1 MFVACRELNLQR
13 PFTTKFAIFRH
24 KIRVGKDCN
33 LDAFALSPLP
43 TSHSSLLIFSIFPLM
58 FRTLFVLLACTPLL
72 FAAGS
77 SVKSEPVLMESIVAV
92 VDGKVILRSD
102 LMTLLYQ
109 YQATPGFLQLSEH
122 EQKTR
127 VLDRIIEEKVL
138 LSRVSRDSITVDDAE
153 LSQRVDSHVKGLAA
167 RQGTSVAALEK
178 AIKERLGM
186 TMAQYRERLMERFRD
201 EMLLS
206 RIRQKHVGIISPTR
220 KEVEEFYSVYKDSIP
235 RQYDCL
241 LFSTISITIE
251 PGKQISDSVKNVAV
265 AIIDSLDRGVHW
277 AVLAK
282 NHSQGGASDTSAY
295 SRRGSG
301 EPDYERAAMRLSIGE
316 WTDQPVLT
324 KEGWNVIRLLGKKD
338 DGVKTS
344 RILLRVNPSQ
354 ADSLNALR
362 ELDSLKN
369 EIEKGKISF
378 SKAAEAFSKDRETSY
393 KGGSFGWQERKFIE
407 PVHDR
412 IISSLNIGEI
422 SKPEIIDGSYKI
434 FRLDSEAQIREYNLE
449 EDYSVIEN
457 IAASY
462 MSNKKLQSLID
473 QWRNE
478 VYIDIRL

>member
-1 MFVACRELNLQR
+1 
-13 PFTTKFAIFRH
+13 
-24 KIRVGKDCN
+24 
-33 LDAFALSPLP
+33 
-43 TSHSSLLIFSIFPLM
+43 M
-58 FRTLFVLLACTPLL
+58 FRTIFILLAFTPVL

-92 VDGKVILRSD
+92 VDGKVILHSD

-109 YQATPGFLQLSEH
+109 YQSAPGFLQLPEH
-122 EQKTR
+122 EQRAR
-127 VLDRIIEEKVL
+127 VLDKIIEEKVL
-138 LSRVSRDSITVDDAE
+138 LSRVSRDSITVDEAE
-153 LSQRVDSHVKGLAA
+153 LSQRVDSHVKGLAT
-167 RQGTSVAALEK
+167 RQGASVAALEK
-178 AIKERLGM
+178 AIKEQLGI
-186 TMAQYRERLMERFRD
+186 TMAQYRERLLERFKD

-206 RIRQKHVGIISPTR
+206 RIRQKHVGLISPTR

-251 PGKQISDSVKNVAV
+251 PSKQISDSVKNVAL

-282 NHSQGGASDTSAY
+282 NHSQGVADTSAY

-301 EPDYERAAMRLSIGE
+301 EPEYERAAMRLSIGE

-344 RILLRVNPSQ
+344 HILLRVNPSFT
-354 ADSLNALR
+354 DSLNALR
-362 ELDSLKN
+362 KLDSLKN
-369 EIEKGKISF
+369 EIEKGRISF
-378 SKAAEAFSKDRETSY
+378 SKAAEVFSKDRETSY

-412 IISSLNIGEI
+412 IISSLNVGEI
-422 SKPEIIDGSYKI
+422 SKPEIIDGSYRI

-449 EDYSVIEN
+449 EDYHIIEN
-457 IAASY
+457 IATSY

-478 VYIDIRL
+478 IYIDIRL

>member
-1 MFVACRELNLQR
+1 
-13 PFTTKFAIFRH
+13 
-24 KIRVGKDCN
+24 
-33 LDAFALSPLP
+33 
-43 TSHSSLLIFSIFPLM
+43 M
-58 FRTLFVLLACTPLL
+58 FRTLFILSACASML

-77 SVKSEPVLMESIVAV
+77 SIKSEPVLLESIVAV
-92 VDGKVILRSD
+92 VDGKVVLRSD

-109 YQATPGFLQLSEH
+109 YQTAPGFLQLPEH
-122 EQKTR
+122 EQTAR
-127 VLDRIIEEKVL
+127 VLDKIIEEKVL

-153 LSQRVDSHVKGLAA
+153 LSQRVDAHVKGLAS
-167 RQGTSVAALEK
+167 RQGASVAALER
-178 AIKERLGM
+178 AIKEQLGIS
-186 TMAQYRERLMERFRD
+186 MAQYRERLMERFKD

-206 RIRQKHVGIISPTR
+206 RIRQKHVGVINPTR

-241 LFSTISITIE
+241 LFSTISIAIE
-251 PGKQISDSVKNVAV
+251 PGKHISDSVKNVAL

-277 AVLAK
+277 ALLAQ
-282 NHSQGGASDTSAY
+282 NHSQDFSSDTSAY

-324 KEGWNVIRLLGKKD
+324 KDGWNIIRLLGKKE
-338 DGVKTS
+338 DGIKTS
-344 RILLRVNPSQ
+344 RILLRINPSQ
-354 ADSLNALR
+354 SDSLNALR
-362 ELDSLKN
+362 KLDSLKN

-407 PVHDR
+407 PVYDR
-412 IISSLNIGEI
+412 IVSSLNIGEV
-422 SKPEIIDGSYKI
+422 SKPEIFDGSYKI
-434 FRLDSEAQIREYNLE
+434 FRLDSEAQVREYNLE
-449 EDYSVIEN
+449 EDYPVIEN

-462 MSNKKLQSLID
+462 ISNKKLQSLID